1 MTNLQFYLNQTKIS
15 NEYLAGYCGVKVK
28 DIENWLAAG
37 VVPELY
43 APTLSTLL
51 SVPINLLYGEHREL
65 KATATMTLTI
75 DDPIVMTNEV
85 GKI

>member
-51 SVPINLLYGEHREL
+51 SIPINLLYGVHNEL
-65 KATATMTLTI
+65 KATTPTTITI
-75 DDPIVMTNEV
+75 DTPIEMTSEV